1 VEDERVG
8 RRILTFVESVEG
20 IAGVDGLDGIPRKTS
35 AGYPR
40 CKYVQNRG
48 KRDFFGEE
56 GDYEFDND
64 NAREIELSVKKIISD
79 AEEGIRGNH
88 VFLDFPKDERRPKA
102 KVDAGKTRKI
112 SACPIDLAI
121 CIRMYFG
128 CFVQFFMANRIY
140 NQSAVGVNVFDKQW
154 EMIADY
160 LGKDNRVIAG
170 DFSNYDGK
178 LPYCVMVRFLDTVTA
193 FYGDRGSKAERVRE
207 VLFEELV
214 NSRHIMNGVIYEWV
228 GSNASG
234 NPLTTV
240 LNSWCNLVLLRYATL
255 KCVDKMHIKLALP
268 FLRDLN
274 SHIRYMVYGDDNLI
288 SIRRDS
294 PFAHLVTQNSLTS
307 AFDEMGLEYTDESKS
322 GGEIDQNRSIYD
334 VSFLKRKWAPNS
346 RSHQRKLLSPL
357 DVNTIMESI
366 QWTKK
371 KDYNLDALKNNVI
384 NMIQE
389 LSQHKED
396 VFNEHVPAI
405 LAACKSEMNFSP
417 IPNTYE
423 DCQAAI
429 LCRDMSF

>member
-1 VEDERVG
+1 
-8 RRILTFVESVEG
+8 
-20 IAGVDGLDGIPRKTS
+20 
-35 AGYPR
+35 
-40 CKYVQNRG
+40 
-48 KRDFFGEE
+48 
-56 GDYEFDND
+56 
-64 NAREIELSVKKIISD
+64 
-79 AEEGIRGNH
+79 
-88 VFLDFPKDERRPKA
+88 
-102 KVDAGKTRKI
+102 
-112 SACPIDLAI
+112 
-121 CIRMYFG
+121 
-128 CFVQFFMANRIY
+128 MANRIY

-160 LGKDNRVIAG
+160 LGKENRVIAG

-193 FYGDRGSKAERVRE
+193 FYGDRGSAAERVRE

-214 NSRHIMNGVIYEWV
+214 NSRHIMNGVVYEWV

-268 FLRDLN
+268 FLRDID

-288 SIRRDS
+288 SVRRSS
-294 PFAHLVTQNSLTS
+294 PFINLVTQNSLTN
-307 AFDEMGLEYTDESKS
+307 AFDEMGLDYTDESKS

-346 RSHQRKLLSPL
+346 RSYQRRLLSPL

-366 QWTKK
+366 QWTNK
-371 KDYNLDALKNNVI
+371 KDYNLDAVKNNVI

-389 LSQHKED
+389 LSQHEEE
-396 VFNEHVPAI
+396 VFDEHVPAI

-417 IPNTYE
+417 VPNTYE